1 VTQVSAL
8 SVKHASE
15 AALKSDGMRVL
26 VERHWPPGKRRDDVA
41 VDLWLREAAPSE
53 ALRRWYRRAPRGWD
67 DYVGRYRAE
76 MAQRRDI
83 LRLLHELGRR
93 GPVTLIHTTR
103 DPDHNNAVALRKILD
118 ELA

>member
-1 VTQVSAL
+1 MPEL
-8 SVKHASE
+8 SVKHASA
-15 AALKSDGMRVL
+15 AALRTDGMRVL
-26 VERHWPPGKRRDDVA
+26 VERHWPVGKRRDDVA

-67 DYVGRYRAE
+67 DYVGRYRDE
-76 MAQRRDI
+76 LAQRRDI

-93 GPVTLIHTTR
+93 GPVTLLHTTR
-103 DPDHNNAVALRKILD
+103 DPERNNAAALRRILD